1 MYGLGSGRRRA
12 LGELN
17 GEGGCAW
24 GGGRR
29 STLVWKVAL
38 RGRVRSR
45 DQHRAMGDRRRFGGQ
60 GMLNSDRGDS
70 VRLLRQDDPVFV
82 VVGGDQLLAVIT
94 GHPVAVGWEA
104 RS

>member
-1 MYGLGSGRRRA
+1 
-12 LGELN
+12 
-17 GEGGCAW
+17 
-24 GGGRR
+24 
-29 STLVWKVAL
+29 
-38 RGRVRSR
+38 
-45 DQHRAMGDRRRFGGQ
+45 MGDRRRCGGQ